1 MRLSICCATRRPLRM
16 LTWVAALAAL
26 MVGAPA
32 SADAQ
37 GFPTRPITIVVPYPP
52 GGPTDVVARILAER
66 MRGSL
71 GQQIIVE
78 NVAGGSGSIGVGRVA
93 RAAAD
98 GTTLSL
104 GNSGSH
110 VLNAALYALP
120 YDLLNDFAPVALL
133 TSNPQIIITRTGVPA
148 RNLTELIGWLRQNP
162 GKATVGSAGAV
173 ASVSAAYFQSSTA
186 TRFVV
191 VPYRGAAPALQDLMG
206 GQIDLMF
213 DQASNA
219 LPQVRGGT
227 VKAFA
232 VTAKTRLPNAPDIP
246 TTDEAGLPGFYAALW
261 QGLWAP
267 KGTPREAIARLN
279 AAVADALADPA
290 VAQRLRD
297 IGQEPFGPEQRSADA
312 MAAFQKAEA
321 DKWWPIIRA
330 ANLKGE

>member
-37 GFPTRPITIVVPYPP
+37 GFPTRPISIVVPYPP

-148 RNLTELIGWLRQNP
+148 RNLTELIGWLRENP

-246 TTDEAGLPGFYAALW
+246 TTDEAGLPGFLCGAVAGPVGPEGHA
-261 QGLWAP
+261 QG
-267 KGTPREAIARLN
+267 TIARLN
-279 AAVADALADPA
+279 AAVADVLADPA